1 MGTKLQIAKHKDEQN
16 VAKQLVHDRAV
27 QTPVLSPPARAK
39 KKTPALAENLKL
51 ACKFV
56 KIGNFYSLK

>member
-39 KKTPALAENLKL
+39 KKLRLRQ
-51 ACKFV
+51 
-56 KIGNFYSLK
+56 KI